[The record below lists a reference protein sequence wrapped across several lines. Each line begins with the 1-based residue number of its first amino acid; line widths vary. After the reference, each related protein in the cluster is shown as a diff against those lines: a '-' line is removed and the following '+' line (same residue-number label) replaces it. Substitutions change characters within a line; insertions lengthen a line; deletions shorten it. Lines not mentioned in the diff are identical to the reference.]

1 MNLAEQLARY
11 ACSLDAAAVPPPV
24 VQCVKDRVVDSLACA
39 LGAYD
44 APPVTAASR
53 VAQAVPVPE
62 ATILGTTSRTT
73 ADLAAF
79 VNGSLIRFLDYN
91 DGYMAKEPG
100 HPSDNIT
107 ACLAVAEAEG
117 ASGRDLIAAIVVAYE
132 IQMRWQEAVGLNRRG
147 WDHVNFVLVSVA
159 AAAARLMGLDET
171 QTTQAINL
179 AMNGHIAMRQV
190 RSGELSDWKGCSAA
204 NAARNAVFAAR
215 LARAG
220 MSGPSPVFEG
230 DMGFFQQLTGGE
242 VHLDVEAFA
251 RQPGDAF
258 RILESKI
265 KPFPTNG
272 ELQTAVAAAIQL
284 RPRVRSVEQIVAIEV
299 DTTDIARRI
308 TASDEEKWNPTTR
321 ETADH
326 SLPYNVARGLLD
338 GELTLASFEDDRIAD
353 PQAKALMSR
362 TTVREDPALTAL
374 FPEHLANRIT
384 LTLDDGTTLTQEV
397 ISPESNAPLRALVT
411 SVETKFVQM
420 ADGRLSSA
428 AQSDV
433 LSFVAGLEE
442 HSDFSPLFSAMV
454 PRTVSAL

>member
-11 ACSLDAAAVPPPV
+11 TCTLDADALPPEV

-39 LGAYD
+39 LGAYG
-44 APPVTAASR
+44 ASPVEAALR
-53 VAQAVPVPE
+53 VAQEVPASE
-62 ATILGTTSRTT
+62 ASILGTTSRTT
-73 ADLAAF
+73 SDLAAF

-147 WDHVNFVLVSVA
+147 WDHVNFVLISVA
-159 AAAARLMGLDET
+159 AAASRLMNLSEA
-171 QTTQAINL
+171 QTAQAINL
-179 AMNGHIAMRQV
+179 ALNGHIAMRQV

-220 MSGPSPVFEG
+220 MTGPSPIFEG
-230 DMGFFQQLTGGE
+230 DMGFFRQVTGGE
-242 VHLDVEAFA
+242 VRVEVDGFA
-251 RQPGDAF
+251 RQPGDDF
-258 RILESKI
+258 RILASKI

-284 RPRVRSVEQIVAIEV
+284 RPRVRSLEQIVAIEV
-299 DTTDIARRI
+299 DTTDIAHRI

-338 GELTLASFEDDRIAD
+338 GELTLASFDDEHIGD
-353 PQAKALMSR
+353 PRARALMSC

-374 FPEHLANRIT
+374 FPEHLANRVT

-411 SVETKFVQM
+411 SVEAKFTQM
-420 ADGRLSSA
+420 ADGRLTPE
-428 AQSDV
+428 AQSQV

-442 HSDFSPLFSAMV
+442 RSDFAPLFSAMV
-454 PRTVSAL
+454 PGQC